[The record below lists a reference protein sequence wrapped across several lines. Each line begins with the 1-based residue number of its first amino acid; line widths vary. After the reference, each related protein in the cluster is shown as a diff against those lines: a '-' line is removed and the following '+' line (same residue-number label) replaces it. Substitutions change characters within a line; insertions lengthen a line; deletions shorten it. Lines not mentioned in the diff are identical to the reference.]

1 MDGFSLEG
9 SEFRGGV
16 DVRYKLT
23 PDGRWEIQGYLPESE
38 LTRSPDRASELP
50 TSCVSTDFGTSSKRA
65 VETEG
70 RAELP

>member
-23 PDGRWEIQGYLPESE
+23 PDGRWEIQGYRLPESE
-38 LTRSPDRASELP
+38 LDEEPRQGIGAAYQLRFDRLRDLFQAGSR
-50 TSCVSTDFGTSSKRA
+50 D
-65 VETEG
+65 
-70 RAELP
+70 